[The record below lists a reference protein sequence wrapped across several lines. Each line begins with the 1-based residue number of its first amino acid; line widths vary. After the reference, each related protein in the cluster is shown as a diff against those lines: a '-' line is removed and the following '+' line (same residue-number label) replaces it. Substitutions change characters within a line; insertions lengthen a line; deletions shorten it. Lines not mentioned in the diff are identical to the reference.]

1 MTYKEIYEKAANML
15 DRGKITLGDFNK
27 MVEPLNSEVQSEI
40 THEQA
45 VEYLQSTGWM
55 REHDLQ
61 MMLDGVH
68 RLTAQPE
75 PHWIPVT
82 KEEMFKAGYDGR
94 EIIFKV
100 DGRLFAIREL
110 AQ

>member
-27 MVEPLNSEVQSEI
+27 MVEPLNSEVQSE
-40 THEQA
+40 
-45 VEYLQSTGWM
+45 
-55 REHDLQ
+55 
-61 MMLDGVH
+61 
-68 RLTAQPE
+68 

>member
-27 MVEPLNSEVQSEI
+27 MVEPLNSEVQSEP
-40 THEQA
+40 Q
-45 VEYLQSTGWM
+45 
-55 REHDLQ
+55 
-61 MMLDGVH
+61 
-68 RLTAQPE
+68 
-75 PHWIPVT
+75 WIPVT

>member
-1 MTYKEIYEKAANML
+1 MLNETREANSAYRKDKDEAYERGYAQGKADA
-15 DRGKITLGDFNK
+15 
-27 MVEPLNSEVQSEI
+27 
-40 THEQA
+40 
-45 VEYLQSTGWM
+45 
-55 REHDLQ
+55 
-61 MMLDGVH
+61 
-68 RLTAQPE
+68 E

>member
-1 MTYKEIYEKAANML
+1 MTDELISKTDVIKIIKSVLSPASSLIPVARARRQMLNEINELESK
-15 DRGKITLGDFNK
+15 
-27 MVEPLNSEVQSEI
+27 
-40 THEQA
+40 
-45 VEYLQSTGWM
+45 
-55 REHDLQ
+55 
-61 MMLDGVH
+61 
-68 RLTAQPE
+68 PE

>member
-15 DRGKITLGDFNK
+15 DRGEITLGDFNK
-27 MVEPLNSEVQSEI
+27 MVEPLNSEVQS
-40 THEQA
+40 
-45 VEYLQSTGWM
+45 
-55 REHDLQ
+55 
-61 MMLDGVH
+61 
-68 RLTAQPE
+68 E